1 MTNEEAQVTLRV
13 NSSQA
18 RQDFEELE
26 KKAEHLRGA
35 LAAAFRSGD
44 ARSIREVNQE
54 LQRTERQMTNMR
66 TNAANIRAAMERL
79 DQSTPKQLK
88 KVIADINRE
97 LNSGRVQRGSREWDE
112 YTRSIRRA
120 REQLQSLQAEQRATE
135 GMFTRLNRR
144 FNDWGASLAASAAA
158 FAGVVMGGK
167 EAVQAYAD
175 MEAEEANVS
184 KYSGLAREQVAA
196 LNEEFK
202 AMDTRT
208 SREQL
213 NRLAQEAGR
222 LGKTSQEDV
231 LGYVRAADK
240 INVALD
246 DLGEG
251 ATLTLSKLT
260 GIFGIEAEYGTE
272 EALLRTGSVVND
284 LSQNCSA
291 AAPYLVEFASRLGG
305 VAAQSHMAVDQ
316 VLSFAAVLDT
326 QNLNVEA
333 SATVMTQLI
342 TDMYKQPAKV
352 AKAAG
357 MDVKEFANLVKTDM
371 NGALIALFE
380 QLNKQGGM
388 ESLAKIFTDMGTDG
402 ARAQPVLAALA
413 GHVEE
418 LKNQQLAANQAFKDG
433 TSINNEFA
441 VQNNTVQA
449 QLDKAKKK
457 FHEVAVELGE
467 KLLPVMK
474 YAVSGSSMLLR
485 VMSTLVSFF
494 LKYKTV
500 ILATVAAVAAYRAG
514 LILTTLEK
522 KAYYMWTKRSTE
534 ATLLETIGI
543 KAQSVLMTGY
553 RGGLLLV
560 NAAKA
565 LFTGNVLKAGAAMR
579 AFNLVVRLNPLGLLL
594 SVISAV
600 VVALGLLDDKE
611 DESIQKLKEAKRRTD
626 EFRNSIS
633 NLGEKTTQYAANEIR
648 NLDNLYTAA
657 TNHYKSMDKRI
668 EAVKELQ
675 RQYPAYFGNMTT
687 EAILA
692 GQAYDKYVALAK
704 SIRDVARARAA
715 QDQITENEKTR
726 LGLEMDSEDAA
737 DQLIELEK
745 QYDRLLKLESKYST
759 ANRKGLKG
767 AANNLRAVKKQLGET
782 IAKMDELD
790 NKRAS
795 NSDKI
800 RDINST
806 NDRLAKKYSEVDT
819 SKFDKLSTDIPL
831 ASVPSPE
838 GNKDKP
844 STAEARLEAENRAKE
859 ILAAQEEAIKEA
871 ADFEQTVNTMSW
883 SAGFKNYEEFVNR
896 RSEIDRDAVVKR
908 MALLEKTG
916 LTETEAY
923 KSLAKQREKIVAE
936 GEKKATAASL
946 HEIERRRKEAEQDA
960 VKDFN
965 NPESDAYQDKAL
977 LNTRLLDL
985 DVEYLTSRRDLYEQ
999 GSEEWVAANDEL
1011 LDRLAKDQAD
1021 KQKQLSDNY
1030 LRIRKDYLE
1039 SDADREKME
1048 LAVLDQVHAAGLLS
1062 EEEYQKA
1069 IQAIKD
1075 KYRDK
1080 NKEDASKVS
1089 SEYGDLIKNLYT
1101 SFSDLFKNA
1110 GKGGQDF
1117 WDSLA
1122 SAAQGAYAV
1131 ISSVLSSFSAYSDA
1145 SRDLE
1150 LAKVEKRYDRE
1161 IQAAG
1166 NNEKKKEELEKRKE
1180 AETAKIKKKYN
1191 DRSMKM
1197 QMAQALAQTAMAAIS
1212 AYASALAIGPAG
1224 LVLAPIAAAMAVAA
1238 GMMQVATIKKQHDA
1252 QQEGYYD
1259 GGFTRRDP
1267 DSRREVGVVHANE
1280 FVANSRAVA
1289 NPSIA
1294 PVLRLIDY
1302 AQRNNTVASLTAE
1315 DVSEA
1320 LGLGVRVSA
1329 RGMAA
1334 RHGGASSQPDSA
1346 APSQPDVMSAA
1357 TVATLSQL
1365 NRRLEEGIPAYVVM
1379 DGEQGL
1385 YKKLDRYKK
1394 LIEKPAR

>member
-1 MTNEEAQVTLRV
+1 MTNEEARVTLRV
-13 NSSQA
+13 DTDSA
-18 RQDFEELE
+18 RKKFDSLE
-26 KKAEHLRGA
+26 KRATELRGK
-35 LAAAFRSGD
+35 LADAFRVGD
-44 ARSIREVNQE
+44 PKGIREINKE
-54 LQRTERQMTNMR
+54 LQATERQMTAMR

-79 DQSTPKQLK
+79 DESTPKQLRK
-88 KVIADINRE
+88 TIADINRE
-97 LNSGRVQRGSREWDE
+97 LSSGRVQRGSREWDM
-112 YTRSIRRA
+112 YTQAVRKA
-120 REQLQSLQAEQRATE
+120 KAQLQELQAEQRNTE
-135 GMFTRLNRR
+135 GLLSRLNRK
-144 FNDWGASLAASAAA
+144 FNDWGAGLAASMAA
-158 FAGVVMGGK
+158 FAGVVMGGR

-184 KYSGLAREQVAA
+184 KYTGMAKEAVAE
-196 LNEEFK
+196 LNEEFRQ
-202 AMDTRT
+202 MDTRT
-208 SREQL
+208 SREEL

-222 LGKTSQEDV
+222 LGKTDKESV
-231 LGYVRAADK
+231 LGYVRAADQ

-246 DLGEG
+246 ELGEG

-342 TDMYKQPAKV
+342 TDMYKEPAKV

-418 LKNQQLAANQAFKDG
+418 LKNQQIAANEAFKDG
-433 TSINNEFA
+433 TSVGKEFE

-449 QLDKAKKK
+449 QLDKAKNK
-457 FHEVAVELGE
+457 FHEVAVELGQQ
-467 KLLPVMK
+467 LLPVMK
-474 YAVSGSSMLLR
+474 YAVSGSSMLLH
-485 VMSTLVSFF
+485 VMSGLVSFF
-494 LKYKTV
+494 IKYKTE
-500 ILATVAAVAAYRAG
+500 ILAVAGAVAVYELASAAAVIKTKLLTAASYAASVAVKAYNTALSIGRVAVAAFTNAIDYLRNGMQTTYTMQQRWSAAIAGMSFANVLTAVAALSAAVFVLYRRLEDTFSVTKMLNDIEHQVNETVAESVG
-514 LILTTLEK
+514 KVRTLEAAIHDNNLEYARRLQAIEDLK
-522 KAYYMWTKRSTE
+522 KIVPDYHADLTREGQLINENTQAVNDYIDALKKE
-534 ATLLETIGI
+534 ARI
-543 KAQSVLMTGY
+543 KA
-553 RGGLLLV
+553 
-560 NAAKA
+560 AK
-565 LFTGNVLKAGAAMR
+565 
-579 AFNLVVRLNPLGLLL
+579 
-594 SVISAV
+594 
-600 VVALGLLDDKE
+600 DK
-611 DESIQKLKEAKRRTD
+611 IA
-626 EFRNSIS
+626 
-633 NLGEKTTQYAANEIR
+633 
-648 NLDNLYTAA
+648 
-657 TNHYKSMDKRI
+657 
-668 EAVKELQ
+668 
-675 RQYPAYFGNMTT
+675 
-687 EAILA
+687 
-692 GQAYDKYVALAK
+692 
-704 SIRDVARARAA
+704 
-715 QDQITENEKTR
+715 
-726 LGLEMDSEDAA
+726 
-737 DQLIELEK
+737 ELEK
-745 QYDRLLKLESKYST
+745 ENLDAETEMSEWGDDAQSWLGTNIVTGVAYQAYRASKQGYLASKKAANDKKLDKLYQMVYGDDYDAFEGRHQST
-759 ANRKGLKG
+759 GELVIGIPKENKGERPKDEPPVSPTGGGGKG
-767 AANNLRAVKKQLGET
+767 A
-782 IAKMDELD
+782 
-790 NKRAS
+790 S
-795 NSDKI
+795 
-800 RDINST
+800 
-806 NDRLAKKYSEVDT
+806 
-819 SKFDKLSTDIPL
+819 
-831 ASVPSPE
+831 
-838 GNKDKP
+838 
-844 STAEARLEAENRAKE
+844 STAEARRKAENRARE

-883 SAGFKNYEEFVNR
+883 SAGFKNYEEFVDR
-896 RSEIDRDAVVKR
+896 RSEIDREAVDKR
-908 MALLEKTG
+908 MALLEKAG
-916 LTETEAY
+916 LTETDAY

-965 NPESDAYQDKAL
+965 NPDSDAYQDKAL

-1011 LDRLAKDQAD
+1011 SDRLAKDQAD

-1030 LRIRKDYLE
+1030 LRIRRDYLE
-1039 SDADREKME
+1039 ADADREKME
-1048 LAVLDQVHAAGLLS
+1048 LAVLEQVHAAGLLS

-1080 NKEDASKVS
+1080 DKENAAKTN
-1089 SEYGDLIKNLYT
+1089 SEYGDMVKNLYT

-1166 NNEKKKEELEKRKE
+1166 NNEKKKEEIEKRKE

-1252 QQEGYYD
+1252 QAQGYYS

-1267 DSRREVGVVHANE
+1267 DDRKEVGVVHANE

-1289 NPSIA
+1289 NPALS
-1294 PVLRLIDY
+1294 PVFRLIDH
-1302 AQRNNTVASLTAE
+1302 AQRTNTISSLTAE
-1315 DVSEA
+1315 DVSES
-1320 LGLGVRVSA
+1320 LSHGVRVSA
-1329 RGMAA
+1329 RGSHARQSSAMDAYAA
-1334 RHGGASSQPDSA
+1334 NTSRMEAVTAQA
-1346 APSQPDVMSAA
+1346 
-1357 TVATLSQL
+1357 VATMSEV
-1365 NRRLEEGIPAYVVM
+1365 RDRLDGGIEAYVIL

-1385 YKKLDRYKK
+1385 YKKYNRYQK
-1394 LIEKPAR
+1394 LIDKPSR

>member
-1 MTNEEAQVTLRV
+1 MTNEEARVTLRV
-13 NSSQA
+13 DTDSA
-18 RQDFEELE
+18 RKKFDSLE
-26 KKAEHLRGA
+26 KRATELRGK
-35 LAAAFRSGD
+35 LADAFRVGD
-44 ARSIREVNQE
+44 PKGIREINKE
-54 LQRTERQMTNMR
+54 LQATERQMTAMR

-79 DQSTPKQLK
+79 DESTPKQLRK
-88 KVIADINRE
+88 TIADINRE
-97 LNSGRVQRGSREWDE
+97 LSSGRVQRGSREWDM
-112 YTRSIRRA
+112 YTQAVRKA
-120 REQLQSLQAEQRATE
+120 KAQLQELQAEQRNTE
-135 GMFTRLNRR
+135 GMLSRLNRK
-144 FNDWGASLAASAAA
+144 FNDWGAGLAASMAA
-158 FAGVVMGGK
+158 FAGVVMGGR

-175 MEAEEANVS
+175 MEAEEANVI
-184 KYSGLAREQVAA
+184 KYTEMTKEAVAE

-202 AMDTRT
+202 QMDTRT
-208 SREQL
+208 SREEL

-222 LGKTSQEDV
+222 LGKTDKEDV

-246 DLGEG
+246 ELGEG

-342 TDMYKQPAKV
+342 TDMYKEPAKV

-402 ARAQPVLAALA
+402 ARAQPVLSALA

-418 LKNQQLAANQAFKDG
+418 LKNQQLAANEAFKDG
-433 TSINNEFA
+433 TSIGREFE

-449 QLDKAKKK
+449 QLDKAKNK

-485 VMSTLVSFF
+485 VMSGLVDFF
-494 LKYKTV
+494 LKYKTEIIAVAGAVAVYELASAAAV
-500 ILATVAAVAAYRAG
+500 IKTKLLTAASYAASVAVKAYNTALSIGRVAVATFTNAIDYLRNGFKTTAEMQQRWSKAIAGMSFANALTAVAALSAAVFVLYRRLEDIFSVTKMLKDIEHQVNETVAESVGKVNSLKNVLHDSNVEYSARLKALEDLKSIVPDYHADLTKEGQLINDNTKALDDYITKLREEARIKAAQNKITELTKENMDIDDDMEEWMSDAMGESSDFFARLFARNPATALPYQVYRAG
-514 LILTTLEK
+514 KHSYDITTKEANEKKIRVLEK
-522 KAYYMWTKRSTE
+522 LAYGGEGGGQNAIISNW
-534 ATLLETIGI
+534 AT
-543 KAQSVLMTGY
+543 
-553 RGGLLLV
+553 
-560 NAAKA
+560 N
-565 LFTGNVLKAGAAMR
+565 
-579 AFNLVVRLNPLGLLL
+579 
-594 SVISAV
+594 
-600 VVALGLLDDKE
+600 ALGGIF
-611 DESIQKLKEAKRRTD
+611 SPFAKL
-626 EFRNSIS
+626 
-633 NLGEKTTQYAANEIR
+633 
-648 NLDNLYTAA
+648 
-657 TNHYKSMDKRI
+657 
-668 EAVKELQ
+668 
-675 RQYPAYFGNMTT
+675 
-687 EAILA
+687 
-692 GQAYDKYVALAK
+692 
-704 SIRDVARARAA
+704 
-715 QDQITENEKTR
+715 
-726 LGLEMDSEDAA
+726 
-737 DQLIELEK
+737 
-745 QYDRLLKLESKYST
+745 
-759 ANRKGLKG
+759 
-767 AANNLRAVKKQLGET
+767 
-782 IAKMDELD
+782 
-790 NKRAS
+790 
-795 NSDKI
+795 
-800 RDINST
+800 
-806 NDRLAKKYSEVDT
+806 
-819 SKFDKLSTDIPL
+819 FDKANGSNGDNGGNGGGGGSGGNG
-831 ASVPSPE
+831 ASSA
-838 GNKDKP
+838 
-844 STAEARLEAENRAKE
+844 AEARRKAENRAKE
-859 ILAAQEEAIKEA
+859 ILAAQEEAIKDA

-896 RSEIDRDAVVKR
+896 RSEIDREAVDKR
-908 MALLEKTG
+908 MALLEKAG
-916 LTETEAY
+916 LTETDAY
-923 KSLAKQREKIVAE
+923 KSLAKQREKLVAE

-965 NPESDAYQDKAL
+965 NPDSDAYQDKAL
-977 LNTRLLDL
+977 LNTRLLDI
-985 DVEYLTSRRDLYEQ
+985 DKEYLTSRRDLYEQ

-1030 LRIRKDYLE
+1030 LRIRRDYLE

-1048 LAVLDQVHAAGLLS
+1048 LAVLEQVHAAGLLS

-1089 SEYGDLIKNLYT
+1089 SEYFDLIHNLYKAFKT
-1101 SFSDLFKNA
+1101 LFADGTKDS
-1110 GKGGQDF
+1110 KKF
-1117 WDSLA
+1117 WDNMA
-1122 SAAQGAYAV
+1122 NAAQSAYAV
-1131 ISSVLSSFSAYSDA
+1131 MSAVLSSFSAYSDA

-1252 QQEGYYD
+1252 QAQGYYS

-1267 DSRREVGVVHANE
+1267 DDRKEVGVVHANE

-1289 NPSIA
+1289 NPALS
-1294 PVLRLIDY
+1294 PVFRLIDH
-1302 AQRNNTVASLTAE
+1302 AQRTNTISSLTAE
-1315 DVSEA
+1315 DVSES
-1320 LGLGVRVSA
+1320 LSHGVRVSA
-1329 RGMAA
+1329 RGSHARQSSAMNAYAA
-1334 RHGGASSQPDSA
+1334 NTSRMEAVTAQA
-1346 APSQPDVMSAA
+1346 
-1357 TVATLSQL
+1357 VATMSEV
-1365 NRRLEEGIPAYVVM
+1365 RDRLDGGIEAYVIL

-1385 YKKLDRYKK
+1385 YKKYNRYQK
-1394 LIEKPAR
+1394 LIDKPSR